1 MLVFRWMILVQVILL
16 TYLKQF
22 PINILKIDRSFIRD
36 ILEANDD
43 KVIVNSIVVI
53 AQHMDIKIVSEGIE
67 QEEQAG
73 YLKNQGCQFG

>member
-1 MLVFRWMILVQVILL
+1 MILVQVILL